1 MNPKRR
7 PSSQKRSRWRIFGRV
22 LLINIKWFSFA
33 GVLGVLFAGGLI
45 SGYVAALVHD
55 EPVRSRQLIYEKVNE
70 NALTSFVFFND
81 QVTPVGRMR
90 MEEDRQLVDLKD
102 VPQSIVDALISTEDS
117 QFYEHRGVDLKGTA
131 RAVKQKLL
139 NENRQTGGSTLTQ
152 QVARRVFLSL
162 DKTDSRKVKEMLLAL
177 RMERF
182 MGKDKILTA
191 YLNKMPFGNGSAGYN
206 LYGIK
211 SASLGIFNVSD
222 LHKLHIA
229 QAAYLAGLPQLPS
242 VYSAF
247 DGKGNFD
254 EEGFNKAMER
264 QRVVLGRMLATG
276 KLTLSEY
283 NEALQFDVKATLAPH
298 REKSYNT
305 FPYLMLETEREAAQ
319 LLALQQNPDITPA
332 EISKPEHAELLQN
345 TREELQRSG
354 YRIYTTI
361 NKKIYNNM
369 RQIAANP
376 QNFSSYSKKKGLE
389 QIAAIMIDHKT
400 GAILGMIEGRD
411 FNTEQMNYATQM
423 TRQPGSAMKPIA
435 AYLPAL
441 EKGYTQPAGLIDDSQ
456 IILKDGRKGYHIPK
470 NYNRRY
476 EGLMTAREA
485 LNRSINIPAL
495 RLFLYEVKISN
506 AWNFVRS
513 LGITTIQSQDEHAQ
527 TGVLGGL
534 SKGVSVEELTAAY
547 GTIPNMGVYNAPHLI
562 SKITD
567 ANGKIVYEFK
577 PQTRR
582 VYSQQTAFLMT
593 DMLKTVISDPR
604 GTGKRLQNAF
614 KSYGAIDIAG
624 KTGTTQNFG
633 DVWFMGYTSDVTLGV
648 WAGYRQQ
655 VNTLSQEGH
664 SRAQSVWALIM
675 NEAVKDQPELFKNKH
690 FIQPEGVVR
699 VTVSSLTGKLPGRYS
714 RQSGQLVTDWFNQK
728 YVPTEVGR
736 EQIPRSARP
745 VVPSKPDIKEKAVP
759 EVEVPAIDQEKIP
772 PEETDPAV
780 PDADTEVDM
789 PDENN
794 DVPSTDTS
802 QPSVENEQETPS
814 ESESQS
820 ETPKNQSDEV
830 TYPEIISD
838 QPKN

>member
-1 MNPKRR
+1 
-7 PSSQKRSRWRIFGRV
+7 
-22 LLINIKWFSFA
+22 
-33 GVLGVLFAGGLI
+33 
-45 SGYVAALVHD
+45 
-55 EPVRSRQLIYEKVNE
+55 
-70 NALTSFVFFND
+70 
-81 QVTPVGRMR
+81 
-90 MEEDRQLVDLKD
+90 
-102 VPQSIVDALISTEDS
+102 
-117 QFYEHRGVDLKGTA
+117 
-131 RAVKQKLL
+131 
-139 NENRQTGGSTLTQ
+139 
-152 QVARRVFLSL
+152 
-162 DKTDSRKVKEMLLAL
+162 
-177 RMERF
+177 
-182 MGKDKILTA
+182 
-191 YLNKMPFGNGSAGYN
+191 
-206 LYGIK
+206 
-211 SASLGIFNVSD
+211 
-222 LHKLHIA
+222 
-229 QAAYLAGLPQLPS
+229 
-242 VYSAF
+242 
-247 DGKGNFD
+247 
-254 EEGFNKAMER
+254 
-264 QRVVLGRMLATG
+264 
-276 KLTLSEY
+276 
-283 NEALQFDVKATLAPH
+283 
-298 REKSYNT
+298 
-305 FPYLMLETEREAAQ
+305 
-319 LLALQQNPDITPA
+319 
-332 EISKPEHAELLQN
+332 
-345 TREELQRSG
+345 
-354 YRIYTTI
+354 
-361 NKKIYNNM
+361 
-369 RQIAANP
+369 
-376 QNFSSYSKKKGLE
+376 
-389 QIAAIMIDHKT
+389 
-400 GAILGMIEGRD
+400 
-411 FNTEQMNYATQM
+411 
-423 TRQPGSAMKPIA
+423 
-435 AYLPAL
+435 
-441 EKGYTQPAGLIDDSQ
+441 
-456 IILKDGRKGYHIPK
+456 
-470 NYNRRY
+470 
-476 EGLMTAREA
+476 
-485 LNRSINIPAL
+485 
-495 RLFLYEVKISN
+495 
-506 AWNFVRS
+506 
-513 LGITTIQSQDEHAQ
+513 
-527 TGVLGGL
+527 
-534 SKGVSVEELTAAY
+534 
-547 GTIPNMGVYNAPHLI
+547 MGVYNAPHLI

-614 KSYGAIDIAG
+614 KSYGDIDIAG

-633 DVWFMGYTSDVTLGV
+633 DVWFMGYTPDVTLGV

-772 PEETDPAV
+772 PEETDPAI